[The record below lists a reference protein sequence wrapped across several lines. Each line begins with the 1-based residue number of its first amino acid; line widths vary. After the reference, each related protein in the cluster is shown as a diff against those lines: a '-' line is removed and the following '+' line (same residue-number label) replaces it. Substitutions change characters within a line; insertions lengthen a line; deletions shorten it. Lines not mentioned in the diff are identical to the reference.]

1 MFKGIN
7 MKNLRHFRKDHFLPY
22 SVRALICLMM
32 TVMLTAGSVCSV
44 CADEEE
50 YIPDEYYEPIQ
61 SNAVEGWPEGQAIQA
76 SAGVVMDIDTGVFL
90 YSKNCDRQLYPAS
103 ITKIMTALL
112 TLENADLDAVMTCSS
127 IVYELDENA
136 SNTGLSEGEQMTIRD
151 ALYTL
156 MLESANDTA
165 NALAEYVGGSMDGF
179 AQMMNDRAA
188 ALGCTGTHFSNPS
201 GLSADDHY
209 TTAHDYALIAAEAYR
224 NEGFRTLCSTVNYDV
239 PPTNMYEETRYL
251 LNHHRMLQSDSD
263 YYTSWCTGGKT
274 GYTEKAWN
282 TLVTYAERDGRRLVC
297 VLLHGNGADQN
308 YLETI
313 DLLNYGFDHFQNINL
328 SDSFRGKTMAQAMH
342 VNYLGKASAL
352 EAPELQQTISEF
364 TGYPVVSVPQ
374 DADTSA
380 IVVSPASDE
389 AVVGAPKALN
399 ITYHTWPVGKMNLA
413 VPTANLFLSYPW
425 QRAVQ
430 VTMQGQTGDKE
441 NNIQDTKEIVWQ
453 NIGNFANEWYQR
465 ACEFVA
471 ENRTAVIMTIGL
483 LIIVLLILL
492 LVLLL
497 QSSRDSRSRKKMKA
511 AREEAMRREA
521 EIDAKSALEIEEEL
535 RRAMAEEMARRTEN
549 DWMEDPNLQDLDLE
563 KRGDS
568 E

>member
-1 MFKGIN
+1 MN
-7 MKNLRHFRKDHFLPY
+7 NLRHFRKDHFLPY

-32 TVMLTAGSVCSV
+32 TVLLAAGSVCSV

-76 SAGVVMDIDTGVFL
+76 SAGVVMDVDTGVFL

-136 SNTGLSEGEQMTIRD
+136 SNVGLSEGEQMTIRD

-165 NALAEYVGGSMDGF
+165 NALAEYVGGSMEGF

-239 PPTNMYEETRYL
+239 PPTNTYEETRYL
-251 LNHHRMLQSDSD
+251 QNHHRMLISDSD
-263 YYTSWCTGGKT
+263 FYTSWCTGGKT
-274 GYTEKAWN
+274 GFTEKAWN
-282 TLVTYAERDGRRLVC
+282 TLVTYGERDGRRLVC

-313 DLLNYGFDHFQNINL
+313 DLLNYGFDNFRNINL
-328 SDSFRGKTMAQAMH
+328 SGSYRSKTMAQAMH
-342 VNYLGKASAL
+342 VDYLGKASVL

-364 TGYPVVSVPQ
+364 SGSPVVSVPQ

-389 AVVGAPKALN
+389 AVAGEPKALN
-399 ITYHTWPVGKMNLA
+399 ITYHTWPVGKMRLT
-413 VPTANLFLSYPW
+413 VPTANLSLSYPW

-453 NIGNFANEWYQR
+453 NIGDFANEWYQR
-465 ACEFVA
+465 ACEFV
-471 ENRTAVIMTIGL
+471 EQNRTAVIMTVGL
-483 LIIVLLILL
+483 LIIVLLVLL

-535 RRAMAEEMARRTEN
+535 RRAMAEEMARRTED

>member
-1 MFKGIN
+1 MN
-7 MKNLRHFRKDHFLPY
+7 NLRHFRKDHFLPY

-32 TVMLTAGSVCSV
+32 TVLLAAGSVCSV

-76 SAGVVMDIDTGVFL
+76 SAGVVMDVDTGVFL

-112 TLENADLDAVMTCSS
+112 TLENADLDAVMTCST

-136 SNTGLSEGEQMTIRD
+136 SNVGLSEGEQMTIRD

-165 NALAEYVGGSMDGF
+165 NALAEYVGGSMEGF

-239 PPTNMYEETRYL
+239 PPTNTYEETRYL
-251 LNHHRMLQSDSD
+251 QNHHRMLISDSD
-263 YYTSWCTGGKT
+263 FYTSWCTGGKT
-274 GYTEKAWN
+274 GFTEKAWN
-282 TLVTYAERDGRRLVC
+282 TLVTYGERDGRRLVC

-313 DLLNYGFDHFQNINL
+313 DLLNYGFDNFRNINL
-328 SDSFRGKTMAQAMH
+328 SGSYRSKTMAQAMH
-342 VNYLGKASAL
+342 VDYLGKASVL

-364 TGYPVVSVPQ
+364 SGSPVVSVPQ

-389 AVVGAPKALN
+389 AVAGEPKALN
-399 ITYHTWPVGKMNLA
+399 ITYHTWPVGKIRLT

-453 NIGNFANEWYQR
+453 NIGEFANEWYQR
-465 ACEFVA
+465 ACEFV
-471 ENRTAVIMTIGL
+471 EQNRTAVIMTVGL
-483 LIIVLLILL
+483 LIIVLLVLL

-535 RRAMAEEMARRTEN
+535 RRAMAEEMARRTED

>member
-1 MFKGIN
+1 MFKGIDMN
-7 MKNLRHFRKDHFLPY
+7 NLRHFRKDHFLPY
-22 SVRALICLMM
+22 SVRFLICLMM
-32 TVMLTAGSVCSV
+32 TVLLAAGSVCSV

-76 SAGVVMDIDTGVFL
+76 SAGVVMDVDTGVFL

-136 SNTGLSEGEQMTIRD
+136 SNVGLSEGEQMTIRD

-165 NALAEYVGGSMDGF
+165 NALAEYVGGSMEGF

-239 PPTNMYEETRYL
+239 PPTNTYEETRYL
-251 LNHHRMLQSDSD
+251 QNHHRMLISDSD
-263 YYTSWCTGGKT
+263 FYTSWCTGGKT
-274 GYTEKAWN
+274 GFTEKAWN
-282 TLVTYAERDGRRLVC
+282 TLVTYGERDGRRLVC

-313 DLLNYGFDHFQNINL
+313 DLLNYGFDNFRNINL
-328 SDSFRGKTMAQAMH
+328 LGSYRSKTMAQAMH
-342 VNYLGKASAL
+342 VDYLGKASVL

-364 TGYPVVSVPQ
+364 SGSPVVSVPQ

-389 AVVGAPKALN
+389 AVAGEPKALN
-399 ITYHTWPVGKMNLA
+399 ITYHTWPVGKMRLT
-413 VPTANLFLSYPW
+413 VPTANLSLSYPW

-453 NIGNFANEWYQR
+453 NIGDFANEWYQR
-465 ACEFVA
+465 ACEFV
-471 ENRTAVIMTIGL
+471 EQNRTAVIMTVGL
-483 LIIVLLILL
+483 LIIVLLVLL

-535 RRAMAEEMARRTEN
+535 RRAMAEEMARRTED

>member
-1 MFKGIN
+1 MN
-7 MKNLRHFRKDHFLPY
+7 NLRHFRKDHFLPY
-22 SVRALICLMM
+22 SVRFLICLMM
-32 TVMLTAGSVCSV
+32 TVLLAAGSVCSV

-112 TLENADLDAVMTCSS
+112 TLENADLDAVMTCST

-136 SNTGLSEGEQMTIRD
+136 SNVGLSEGEQMTIRD

-165 NALAEYVGGSMDGF
+165 NALAEYVGGSMEGF

-239 PPTNMYEETRYL
+239 PPTNTYEETRYL
-251 LNHHRMLQSDSD
+251 QNHHRMLISDSD
-263 YYTSWCTGGKT
+263 FYTSWCTGGKT
-274 GYTEKAWN
+274 GFTEKAWN
-282 TLVTYAERDGRRLVC
+282 TLVTYGERDGRRLVC

-313 DLLNYGFDHFQNINL
+313 DLLNYGFDNFRNINL
-328 SDSFRGKTMAQAMH
+328 LGSYRSKTMAQAMH
-342 VNYLGKASAL
+342 VDYLGKASAL

-364 TGYPVVSVPQ
+364 SGNPVVSVPQ

-389 AVVGAPKALN
+389 AVAGEPKALN
-399 ITYHTWPVGKMNLA
+399 ITYHTWPVGKMRLT
-413 VPTANLFLSYPW
+413 VPTANLSLSYPW

-453 NIGNFANEWYQR
+453 NIGEFANEWYQR
-465 ACEFVA
+465 ACEFV
-471 ENRTAVIMTIGL
+471 EQNRTAVIMTVGL
-483 LIIVLLILL
+483 LIIVLLVLL

-535 RRAMAEEMARRTEN
+535 RRAMAEEMARRTED

>member
-1 MFKGIN
+1 MN
-7 MKNLRHFRKDHFLPY
+7 NLRHFRKDHFLPY
-22 SVRALICLMM
+22 SVRFLICLMM
-32 TVMLTAGSVCSV
+32 TVLLAAGSVCSV

-76 SAGVVMDIDTGVFL
+76 SAGVVMDVDTGVFL

-112 TLENADLDAVMTCSS
+112 TLENADLDAVMNCST

-136 SNTGLSEGEQMTIRD
+136 SNVGLSEGEQMTIRD

-165 NALAEYVGGSMDGF
+165 NALAEYVGGSMEGF

-239 PPTNMYEETRYL
+239 PPTNTYEETRYL
-251 LNHHRMLQSDSD
+251 QNHHRMLISDSD
-263 YYTSWCTGGKT
+263 FYTSWCTGGKT
-274 GYTEKAWN
+274 GFTEKAWN
-282 TLVTYAERDGRRLVC
+282 TLVTYGERDGRRLVC

-313 DLLNYGFDHFQNINL
+313 DLLNYGFDNFRNINL
-328 SDSFRGKTMAQAMH
+328 SGSFRSKTMAQAMH
-342 VNYLGKASAL
+342 VDYLGKASAL

-364 TGYPVVSVPQ
+364 SGNPVVSVPQ

-380 IVVSPASDE
+380 IVVSPAPDE
-389 AVVGAPKALN
+389 AVAGEPKALN
-399 ITYHTWPVGKMNLA
+399 ITYHTWPVGKIRLT

-453 NIGNFANEWYQR
+453 NIGEFANEWYQR
-465 ACEFVA
+465 ACEFV
-471 ENRTAVIMTIGL
+471 EQNRTAVIMTVGL
-483 LIIVLLILL
+483 LIIVLLVLL

-535 RRAMAEEMARRTEN
+535 RRAMAEEMARRTED

>member
-1 MFKGIN
+1 MN
-7 MKNLRHFRKDHFLPY
+7 NLRHFRKDHFLPY
-22 SVRALICLMM
+22 SVRFLICLMM
-32 TVMLTAGSVCSV
+32 TVLLAAGSVCSV

-127 IVYELDENA
+127 IVYA
-136 SNTGLSEGEQMTIRD
+136 SNVGLSEGEQMTIRD

-165 NALAEYVGGSMDGF
+165 YALAEYVGGSMEGF

-239 PPTNMYEETRYL
+239 PPTNTYEETRYL
-251 LNHHRMLQSDSD
+251 QNHHRMLISDSD
-263 YYTSWCTGGKT
+263 FYTSWCTGGKT
-274 GYTEKAWN
+274 GFTEKAWN
-282 TLVTYAERDGRRLVC
+282 TLVTYGERDGRRLVC

-313 DLLNYGFDHFQNINL
+313 DLLNYGFDNFRNINL
-328 SDSFRGKTMAQAMH
+328 SGSFRSKTMAQAMH
-342 VNYLGKASAL
+342 VDYLGKASAL

-364 TGYPVVSVPQ
+364 SGNPVVSVPQ

-380 IVVSPASDE
+380 IVVSPAPDE
-389 AVVGAPKALN
+389 AVAGEPKALN
-399 ITYHTWPVGKMNLA
+399 ITYHTWPVGKIRLT

-453 NIGNFANEWYQR
+453 NIGEFANEWYQR
-465 ACEFVA
+465 ACEFV
-471 ENRTAVIMTIGL
+471 EQNRTAVIMTVGL
-483 LIIVLLILL
+483 LIIVLLVLL

-535 RRAMAEEMARRTEN
+535 RRAMAEEMARRTED

>member
-1 MFKGIN
+1 MN
-7 MKNLRHFRKDHFLPY
+7 NLRHFRKDHFLPY

-32 TVMLTAGSVCSV
+32 TVLLAAGSVCSV

-112 TLENADLDAVMTCSS
+112 TLEKADLDAVMTCST

-136 SNTGLSEGEQMTIRD
+136 SNVGLSEGEQMTIRD

-165 NALAEYVGGSMDGF
+165 NALAEYVGGSMEGF

-239 PPTNMYEETRYL
+239 PPTNTYEETRYL
-251 LNHHRMLQSDSD
+251 QNHHRMLISDSD
-263 YYTSWCTGGKT
+263 FYTSWCTGGKT
-274 GYTEKAWN
+274 GFTEKAWN
-282 TLVTYAERDGRRLVC
+282 TLVTYGERDGRRLVC

-313 DLLNYGFDHFQNINL
+313 DLLNYGFDNFRNINL
-328 SDSFRGKTMAQAMH
+328 SGSFRSKTMAQAMH
-342 VNYLGKASAL
+342 VDYLGKASAL

-364 TGYPVVSVPQ
+364 SGSPVVSVPQ

-389 AVVGAPKALN
+389 AVAGEPKALN
-399 ITYHTWPVGKMNLA
+399 ITYHTWPVGKIRLT

-453 NIGNFANEWYQR
+453 NIGEFANEWYQR
-465 ACEFVA
+465 ACEFV
-471 ENRTAVIMTIGL
+471 EQNRTAVIMTVGL
-483 LIIVLLILL
+483 LIIVLLVLL

-535 RRAMAEEMARRTEN
+535 RRAMAEEMARRTED

>member
-1 MFKGIN
+1 MN
-7 MKNLRHFRKDHFLPY
+7 NLRHFRKDHFLPY

-32 TVMLTAGSVCSV
+32 TVLLAAGSVCSV

-76 SAGVVMDIDTGVFL
+76 SAGVVMDVDTGVFL

-112 TLENADLDAVMTCSS
+112 TLENADLDAVMTCST

-136 SNTGLSEGEQMTIRD
+136 SNVGLSEGEQMTIRD

-165 NALAEYVGGSMDGF
+165 NALAEYVGGSMEGF

-239 PPTNMYEETRYL
+239 PPTNTYEETRYL
-251 LNHHRMLQSDSD
+251 QNHHRMLISDSD
-263 YYTSWCTGGKT
+263 FYTSWCTGGKT
-274 GYTEKAWN
+274 GFTEKAWN
-282 TLVTYAERDGRRLVC
+282 TLVTYGERDGRRLVC

-313 DLLNYGFDHFQNINL
+313 DLLNYGFDNFRNINL
-328 SDSFRGKTMAQAMH
+328 SGSYRSKTMAQAMH
-342 VNYLGKASAL
+342 VDYLGKASVL

-364 TGYPVVSVPQ
+364 SGSPVVSVPQ

-389 AVVGAPKALN
+389 AVAGEPKALN
-399 ITYHTWPVGKMNLA
+399 ITYHTWPVGKMRLT
-413 VPTANLFLSYPW
+413 VPTANLSLSYPW

-453 NIGNFANEWYQR
+453 NIGEFANEWYQR
-465 ACEFVA
+465 ACEFV
-471 ENRTAVIMTIGL
+471 EQNRTAVIMTVGL
-483 LIIVLLILL
+483 LIIVLLVLL

-535 RRAMAEEMARRTEN
+535 RRAMAEEMARRTED

>member
-1 MFKGIN
+1 MN
-7 MKNLRHFRKDHFLPY
+7 NLRHFRKDHFLPY

-32 TVMLTAGSVCSV
+32 TVLLAAGSVCSV

-76 SAGVVMDIDTGVFL
+76 SAGVVMDVDTGVFL

-112 TLENADLDAVMTCSS
+112 TLENADLDAVMTCST

-136 SNTGLSEGEQMTIRD
+136 SNVGLSEGEQMTIRD

-165 NALAEYVGGSMDGF
+165 NALAEYVGGSMEGF

-239 PPTNMYEETRYL
+239 PPTNTYEETRYL
-251 LNHHRMLQSDSD
+251 QNHHRMLISDSD
-263 YYTSWCTGGKT
+263 FYTSWCTGGKT
-274 GYTEKAWN
+274 GFTEKAWN
-282 TLVTYAERDGRRLVC
+282 TLVTYGERDGRRLVC

-313 DLLNYGFDHFQNINL
+313 DLLNYGFDNFRNINL
-328 SDSFRGKTMAQAMH
+328 SGSYRSETMAQAMH
-342 VNYLGKASAL
+342 VDYLGKASVL

-364 TGYPVVSVPQ
+364 SGSPVVSVPQ

-389 AVVGAPKALN
+389 AVAGEPKALN
-399 ITYHTWPVGKMNLA
+399 ITYHTWPVGKMRLT
-413 VPTANLFLSYPW
+413 VPTANLSLSYPW

-453 NIGNFANEWYQR
+453 NIGDFANEWYQR
-465 ACEFVA
+465 ACEFV
-471 ENRTAVIMTIGL
+471 EQNRTAVIMTVGL
-483 LIIVLLILL
+483 LIIVLLVLL

-535 RRAMAEEMARRTEN
+535 RRAMAEEMARRTED

>member
-1 MFKGIN
+1 LYKGTN
-7 MKNLRHFRKDHFLPY
+7 MKNLMHFRKDHFLPCCA
-22 SVRALICLMM
+22 RAFICL
-32 TVMLTAGSVCSV
+32 VMAVLLAAGSVCSV

-50 YIPDEYYEPIQ
+50 YIPDEYYEAIQ

-103 ITKIMTALL
+103 ITKILTCLL
-112 TLENADLDAVMTCSS
+112 TLENADLDAVMTCSP

-136 SNTGLSEGEQMTIRD
+136 SNVGLSEGEQMTIRD

-165 NALAEYVGGSMDGF
+165 NALAEYVGGSMEGF

-188 ALGCTGTHFSNPS
+188 ALGCTGSHFSNPS

-224 NEGFRTLCSTVNYDV
+224 NEGFRTLCSTVNYEV
-239 PPTNMYEETRYL
+239 PPTNNYEETRYL
-251 LNHHRMLQSDSD
+251 QNHHRMLIGDSD
-263 YYTSWCTGGKT
+263 YYTDWCTGGKT

-282 TLVTYAERDGRRLVC
+282 TLVTYAEMDGRRLVC

-313 DLLNYGFDHFQNINL
+313 DLLRYGFDNFQNISL
-328 SDSFRGKTMAQAMH
+328 SDYFRGKTMAQAMH
-342 VNYLGKASAL
+342 VDYLGKGAVFA
-352 EAPELQQTISEF
+352 APELQQTISEF
-364 TGYPVVSVPQ
+364 SGNPVVSVPKE
-374 DADTSA
+374 ADTSA
-380 IVVSPASDE
+380 IVVSPSSGDAAAGVAKGLD
-389 AVVGAPKALN
+389 
-399 ITYHTWPVGKMNLA
+399 ITYHTWPVGRMSLT
-413 VPTANLFLSYPW
+413 VPTVNMSMSYPW
-425 QRAVQ
+425 QRAVT
-430 VTMQGQTGDKE
+430 VTMEGQNGDKE
-441 NNIQDTKEIVWQ
+441 NHIADTKEVVWN
-453 NIGNFANEWYQR
+453 NIGDFVNEWY
-465 ACEFVA
+465 AKASDFVDR
-471 ENRTAVIMTIGL
+471 NRTAVILTVGL
-483 LIIVLLILL
+483 LIIVLLVLL

-497 QSSRDSRSRKKMKA
+497 QSSRDYRSRKKMKA

-535 RRAMAEEMARRTEN
+535 RRAMEQEKAQRTRD
-549 DWMEDPNLQDLDLE
+549 DWMDDPNLNDLDLK
-563 KRGDS
+563 KRGDR

>member
-1 MFKGIN
+1 MN
-7 MKNLRHFRKDHFLPY
+7 NLRHFRKDHFLPY

-32 TVMLTAGSVCSV
+32 TVLLAAGSVCSV

-76 SAGVVMDIDTGVFL
+76 SAGVVMDVDTGVFL

-112 TLENADLDAVMTCSS
+112 TLENADLDAVMTCST

-136 SNTGLSEGEQMTIRD
+136 SNVGLSEGEQMTIRD

-165 NALAEYVGGSMDGF
+165 NALAEYVGGSMEGF

-239 PPTNMYEETRYL
+239 PPTNTYEETRYL
-251 LNHHRMLQSDSD
+251 QNHHRMLISDSD
-263 YYTSWCTGGKT
+263 FYTSWCTGGKT
-274 GYTEKAWN
+274 GFTEKAWN
-282 TLVTYAERDGRRLVC
+282 TLVTYGERDGRRLVC

-313 DLLNYGFDHFQNINL
+313 DLLNYGFDNFRNINL
-328 SDSFRGKTMAQAMH
+328 SGSFRSKTMAQAMH
-342 VNYLGKASAL
+342 VDYLGKASAL

-364 TGYPVVSVPQ
+364 SGSPVVSVPQ

-389 AVVGAPKALN
+389 AVAGEPKALN
-399 ITYHTWPVGKMNLA
+399 ITYHTWPVGKMRLT
-413 VPTANLFLSYPW
+413 VPTANLSLSYPW

-453 NIGNFANEWYQR
+453 NIGDFANEWYQR
-465 ACEFVA
+465 ACEFV
-471 ENRTAVIMTIGL
+471 EQNRTAVIMTVGL
-483 LIIVLLILL
+483 LIIVLLVLL

-521 EIDAKSALEIEEEL
+521 EIDAKSALEIGEEL
-535 RRAMAEEMARRTEN
+535 RRAMAEEMARRTED

>member
-1 MFKGIN
+1 MN
-7 MKNLRHFRKDHFLPY
+7 NLRHFRKDHFLPY
-22 SVRALICLMM
+22 SVRFLICLMM
-32 TVMLTAGSVCSV
+32 TVLLAAGSVCSV

-112 TLENADLDAVMTCSS
+112 TLENADLDAVMTCST

-136 SNTGLSEGEQMTIRD
+136 SNVGLSEGEQMTIRD

-165 NALAEYVGGSMDGF
+165 NALAEYVGGSMEGF

-239 PPTNMYEETRYL
+239 PPTNTYEETRYL
-251 LNHHRMLQSDSD
+251 QNHHRMLISDSD
-263 YYTSWCTGGKT
+263 FYTSWCTGGKT
-274 GYTEKAWN
+274 GFTEKAWN
-282 TLVTYAERDGRRLVC
+282 TLVTYGERDGRRLVC

-313 DLLNYGFDHFQNINL
+313 DLLNYGFDNFRNINL
-328 SDSFRGKTMAQAMH
+328 SGSFRSKTMAQAMH
-342 VNYLGKASAL
+342 VDYLGKASAL

-364 TGYPVVSVPQ
+364 SGNPVVSVPQ

-389 AVVGAPKALN
+389 AVAGEPKALN
-399 ITYHTWPVGKMNLA
+399 ITYHTWPVGKIRLT

-453 NIGNFANEWYQR
+453 NIGEFANEWYQR
-465 ACEFVA
+465 ACEFV
-471 ENRTAVIMTIGL
+471 EQNRTAVIMTVGL
-483 LIIVLLILL
+483 LIIVLLVLL

-535 RRAMAEEMARRTEN
+535 RRAMAEEMSRRTED

>member
-1 MFKGIN
+1 MN
-7 MKNLRHFRKDHFLPY
+7 NLRHFRKDHFLPY

-32 TVMLTAGSVCSV
+32 TVLLAAGSVCSV

-76 SAGVVMDIDTGVFL
+76 SAGVVMDVDTGVFL

-112 TLENADLDAVMTCSS
+112 TLEKADLDAVMTCST

-136 SNTGLSEGEQMTIRD
+136 SNVGLSEGEQMTIRD

-165 NALAEYVGGSMDGF
+165 NALAEYVGGSMEGF

-239 PPTNMYEETRYL
+239 PPTNTYEETRYL
-251 LNHHRMLQSDSD
+251 QNHHRMLISDSD
-263 YYTSWCTGGKT
+263 FYTSWCTGGKT
-274 GYTEKAWN
+274 GFTEKAWN
-282 TLVTYAERDGRRLVC
+282 TLVTYGERDGRRLVC

-313 DLLNYGFDHFQNINL
+313 DLLNYGFDNFRNINL
-328 SDSFRGKTMAQAMH
+328 SGSFRSKTMAQAMH
-342 VNYLGKASAL
+342 VDYLGKASAL

-364 TGYPVVSVPQ
+364 SGNPVVSVPQ

-389 AVVGAPKALN
+389 AVAGEPKALN
-399 ITYHTWPVGKMNLA
+399 ITYHTWPVGKIRLT

-453 NIGNFANEWYQR
+453 NIGEFANEWYQR
-465 ACEFVA
+465 ACEFV
-471 ENRTAVIMTIGL
+471 EQNRTAVIMTVGL
-483 LIIVLLILL
+483 LIIVLLVLL

-535 RRAMAEEMARRTEN
+535 RRAMAEEMARRTED

>member
-1 MFKGIN
+1 MN
-7 MKNLRHFRKDHFLPY
+7 NLRHFRKDHFLPY

-32 TVMLTAGSVCSV
+32 TVLLAAGSVCSV

-76 SAGVVMDIDTGVFL
+76 SAGVVMDVDTGVFL

-112 TLENADLDAVMTCSS
+112 TLENADLDAVMTCST
-127 IVYELDENA
+127 IVYELAENA
-136 SNTGLSEGEQMTIRD
+136 SNVGLSEGEQMTIRD

-165 NALAEYVGGSMDGF
+165 NALAEYVGGSMEGF

-239 PPTNMYEETRYL
+239 PPTNTYEETRYL
-251 LNHHRMLQSDSD
+251 QNHHRMLISDSD
-263 YYTSWCTGGKT
+263 FYTSWCTGGKT
-274 GYTEKAWN
+274 GFTEKAWN
-282 TLVTYAERDGRRLVC
+282 TLVTYGERDGRRLVC

-313 DLLNYGFDHFQNINL
+313 DLLNYGFDNFRNINL
-328 SDSFRGKTMAQAMH
+328 SGSYRSKTRAQAMH
-342 VNYLGKASAL
+342 VDYRGKASVL

-364 TGYPVVSVPQ
+364 SGSPVVSVPQ

-389 AVVGAPKALN
+389 AVAGEPKALN
-399 ITYHTWPVGKMNLA
+399 ITYHTWPVGKIRLT

-453 NIGNFANEWYQR
+453 NIGEFANEWYQR
-465 ACEFVA
+465 ACEFV
-471 ENRTAVIMTIGL
+471 EQNRTAVIMTVGL
-483 LIIVLLILL
+483 LIIVLLVLL

-535 RRAMAEEMARRTEN
+535 RRAMAEEMARRTED

>member
-1 MFKGIN
+1 
-7 MKNLRHFRKDHFLPY
+7 MKNLSHFRKDHFLPF
-22 SVRALICLMM
+22 SVRAIVCLFM
-32 TVMLTAGSVCSV
+32 TALLLAGMTGSAF
-44 CADEEE
+44 ADDE

-61 SNAVEGWPEGQAIQA
+61 SNDVEGWPQGQAIQA
-76 SAGVVMDIDTGVFL
+76 SAGVVMDIDTGVVL

-103 ITKIMTALL
+103 ITKILTCLL
-112 TLENADLDAVMTCSS
+112 TLENADLDAVMTCSP

-136 SNTGLSEGEQMTIRD
+136 SNVGLSEGEQMTIRD

-165 NALAEYVGGSMDGF
+165 NALAEYVGGSMEGF

-188 ALGCTGTHFSNPS
+188 ALGCTGSHFSNPS

-251 LNHHRMLQSDSD
+251 QNHHRMLIGDSD

-282 TLVTYAERDGRRLVC
+282 TLVTYAERDGKRLVC

-313 DLLNYGFDHFQNINL
+313 DLLNYGFDNFQNVSL
-328 SDSFRGKTMAQAMH
+328 SDGYKGRTMAQAMH
-342 VNYLGKASAL
+342 VNYLGKAAVL

-364 TGYPVVSVPQ
+364 TGSPVVTVPRE
-374 DADTSA
+374 ADTSA

-389 AVVGAPKALN
+389 AVPGQAKRLN
-399 ITYHTWPVGKMNLA
+399 ITYHTWPVGGLSLT
-413 VPTANLFLSYPW
+413 VPTVNLSMTYPW
-425 QRAVQ
+425 QRAVL
-430 VTMQGQTGDKE
+430 VTMQGESGDKE
-441 NNIQDTKEIVWQ
+441 NNIADTKEVVWQ
-453 NIGNFANEWYQR
+453 NIGEFVNEWYAKAQ
-465 ACEFVA
+465 EFVA
-471 ENRTAVIMTIGL
+471 SNRTAVILTVGL
-483 LIIVLLILL
+483 LIIVLLVLL

-497 QSSRDSRSRKKMKA
+497 QSSRDYRSRKKMKA

-535 RRAMAEEMARRTEN
+535 RRAMAQEMEQRSRD
-549 DWMEDPNLQDLDLE
+549 DWMDDPNLEDLDLQ
-563 KRGDS
+563 KRGDR

>member
-1 MFKGIN
+1 MN
-7 MKNLRHFRKDHFLPY
+7 NLRHFRKDHFLPY
-22 SVRALICLMM
+22 SVRFLICLMM
-32 TVMLTAGSVCSV
+32 TVLLAAGSVCSV

-136 SNTGLSEGEQMTIRD
+136 SNVGLSEGEQMTIRD

-165 NALAEYVGGSMDGF
+165 NALAEYVGGSMEGF

-239 PPTNMYEETRYL
+239 PPTNTYEETRYL
-251 LNHHRMLQSDSD
+251 QNHHRMLISDSD
-263 YYTSWCTGGKT
+263 FYTSWCTGGKT
-274 GYTEKAWN
+274 GFTEKAWN
-282 TLVTYAERDGRRLVC
+282 TLVTYGERDGRRLVC

-313 DLLNYGFDHFQNINL
+313 DLLNYGFDNFRNINL
-328 SDSFRGKTMAQAMH
+328 SGSFRSKTMAQAMH
-342 VNYLGKASAL
+342 VDYLGKASAL

-364 TGYPVVSVPQ
+364 SGSPVVSVPQ

-389 AVVGAPKALN
+389 AVAGEPKALN
-399 ITYHTWPVGKMNLA
+399 ITYHTWPVGKMRLT
-413 VPTANLFLSYPW
+413 VPTANLSLSYPW

-453 NIGNFANEWYQR
+453 NIGDFANEWYQR
-465 ACEFVA
+465 ACEFV
-471 ENRTAVIMTIGL
+471 EQNRTAVIMTVGL
-483 LIIVLLILL
+483 LIIVLLVLL

-535 RRAMAEEMARRTEN
+535 RRAMAEEMARRTED

>member
-1 MFKGIN
+1 MN
-7 MKNLRHFRKDHFLPY
+7 NLRHFRKDHFLPY

-32 TVMLTAGSVCSV
+32 TVLLAAGSVCSV

-136 SNTGLSEGEQMTIRD
+136 SNVGLSEGEQMTIRD

-165 NALAEYVGGSMDGF
+165 NALAEYVGGSMEGF

-239 PPTNMYEETRYL
+239 PPTNTYEETRYL
-251 LNHHRMLQSDSD
+251 QNHHRMLISDSD
-263 YYTSWCTGGKT
+263 FYTSWCTGGKT
-274 GYTEKAWN
+274 GFTEKAWN
-282 TLVTYAERDGRRLVC
+282 TLVTYGERDGRRLVC

-313 DLLNYGFDHFQNINL
+313 DLLNYGFDNFRNINL
-328 SDSFRGKTMAQAMH
+328 SGSFRSKTMAQAMH
-342 VNYLGKASAL
+342 VDYLGKASAL

-364 TGYPVVSVPQ
+364 SGNPVVSVPQ

-389 AVVGAPKALN
+389 AVAGEPKALN
-399 ITYHTWPVGKMNLA
+399 ITYHTWPVGKIRLT

-453 NIGNFANEWYQR
+453 NIGEFANEWYQR
-465 ACEFVA
+465 ACEFV
-471 ENRTAVIMTIGL
+471 EQNRTAVIMTVGL
-483 LIIVLLILL
+483 LIIVLLVLL

-535 RRAMAEEMARRTEN
+535 RRAMAEEMARRTED

>member
-1 MFKGIN
+1 MN
-7 MKNLRHFRKDHFLPY
+7 NLRHFRKDHFLPY
-22 SVRALICLMM
+22 SVRFLICLMM
-32 TVMLTAGSVCSV
+32 TVLLAAGSVCSV

-112 TLENADLDAVMTCSS
+112 TLENADLDAVMTCST

-136 SNTGLSEGEQMTIRD
+136 SNVGLSEGEQMTIRD

-165 NALAEYVGGSMDGF
+165 NALAEYVGGSMEGF

-239 PPTNMYEETRYL
+239 PPTNTYEETRYL
-251 LNHHRMLQSDSD
+251 QNHHRMLISDSD
-263 YYTSWCTGGKT
+263 FYTSWCTGGKT
-274 GYTEKAWN
+274 GFTEKAWN
-282 TLVTYAERDGRRLVC
+282 TLVTYGERDGRRLVC

-313 DLLNYGFDHFQNINL
+313 DLLNYGFDNFRNINL
-328 SDSFRGKTMAQAMH
+328 SGSFRSKTMAQAMH
-342 VNYLGKASAL
+342 VDYLGKASAL

-364 TGYPVVSVPQ
+364 SGNPVVSVPQ

-380 IVVSPASDE
+380 IVVSPAPDE
-389 AVVGAPKALN
+389 AVAGEPKALN
-399 ITYHTWPVGKMNLA
+399 ITYHTWPVGKMRLT
-413 VPTANLFLSYPW
+413 VPTANLSLSYPW

-453 NIGNFANEWYQR
+453 NIGDFANEWYQR
-465 ACEFVA
+465 ACEFV
-471 ENRTAVIMTIGL
+471 EQNRTAVIMTVGL
-483 LIIVLLILL
+483 LIIVLLVLL

-535 RRAMAEEMARRTEN
+535 RRAMAEEMARRTED

>member
-1 MFKGIN
+1 MN
-7 MKNLRHFRKDHFLPY
+7 NLRHFRKDHFLPY

-32 TVMLTAGSVCSV
+32 TVLLAAGSVCSV

-112 TLENADLDAVMTCSS
+112 TLENADLDAVMTCST

-136 SNTGLSEGEQMTIRD
+136 SNVGLSEGEQMTIRD

-165 NALAEYVGGSMDGF
+165 NALAEYVGGSMEGF

-239 PPTNMYEETRYL
+239 PPTNTYEETRYL
-251 LNHHRMLQSDSD
+251 QNHHRMLISDSD
-263 YYTSWCTGGKT
+263 FYTSWCTGGKT
-274 GYTEKAWN
+274 GFTEKAWN
-282 TLVTYAERDGRRLVC
+282 TLVTYGERDGRRLVC

-313 DLLNYGFDHFQNINL
+313 DLLNYGFDNFRNINL
-328 SDSFRGKTMAQAMH
+328 SGSYRSKTMAQAMH
-342 VNYLGKASAL
+342 VDYLGKASVL

-364 TGYPVVSVPQ
+364 SGSPVVSVPQ

-389 AVVGAPKALN
+389 AVAGEPKALN
-399 ITYHTWPVGKMNLA
+399 ITYHTWPVGKMRLT
-413 VPTANLFLSYPW
+413 VPTANLSLSYPW

-453 NIGNFANEWYQR
+453 NIGDFANEWYQR
-465 ACEFVA
+465 ACEFV
-471 ENRTAVIMTIGL
+471 EQNRTAVIMTVGL
-483 LIIVLLILL
+483 LIIVLLVLL

-535 RRAMAEEMARRTEN
+535 RRAMAEEMARRTED

>member
-1 MFKGIN
+1 MN
-7 MKNLRHFRKDHFLPY
+7 NLRHFRKDHFLPY
-22 SVRALICLMM
+22 SVRFLICLMM
-32 TVMLTAGSVCSV
+32 TVLLAAGSVCSV

-112 TLENADLDAVMTCSS
+112 TLENADLDAVMTCST

-136 SNTGLSEGEQMTIRD
+136 SNVGLSEGEQMTIRD

-165 NALAEYVGGSMDGF
+165 NALAEYVGGSMEGF

-239 PPTNMYEETRYL
+239 PPTNTYEETRYL
-251 LNHHRMLQSDSD
+251 QNHHRMLISDSD
-263 YYTSWCTGGKT
+263 FYTSWCTGGKT
-274 GYTEKAWN
+274 GFTEKAWN
-282 TLVTYAERDGRRLVC
+282 TLVTYGERDGRRLVC

-313 DLLNYGFDHFQNINL
+313 DLLNYGFDNFRNINL
-328 SDSFRGKTMAQAMH
+328 SGSFRSKTMAQAMH
-342 VNYLGKASAL
+342 VDYLGKASAL

-364 TGYPVVSVPQ
+364 SGNPVVSVPQ

-389 AVVGAPKALN
+389 AVAGEPKALN
-399 ITYHTWPVGKMNLA
+399 ITYHTWPLGKIRLT

-453 NIGNFANEWYQR
+453 NIGEFANEWYQR
-465 ACEFVA
+465 ACELV
-471 ENRTAVIMTIGL
+471 EQNRTAVIMTVGL
-483 LIIVLLILL
+483 LIIVLLVLL

-535 RRAMAEEMARRTEN
+535 RRAMAEEMARRTED

>member
-1 MFKGIN
+1 MN
-7 MKNLRHFRKDHFLPY
+7 NLRHFRKDHFLPY
-22 SVRALICLMM
+22 SVRFLICLMM
-32 TVMLTAGSVCSV
+32 TVLLAAGSVCSV

-112 TLENADLDAVMTCSS
+112 TLENADLDAVMTCST

-136 SNTGLSEGEQMTIRD
+136 SNVGLSEGEQMTIRD

-165 NALAEYVGGSMDGF
+165 NALAEYVGGSMEGF

-239 PPTNMYEETRYL
+239 PPTNTYEETRYL
-251 LNHHRMLQSDSD
+251 QNHHRMLISDSD
-263 YYTSWCTGGKT
+263 FYTSWCTGGKT
-274 GYTEKAWN
+274 GFTEKAWN
-282 TLVTYAERDGRRLVC
+282 TLVTYGERDGRRLVC

-313 DLLNYGFDHFQNINL
+313 DLLNYGFDNFRNINL
-328 SDSFRGKTMAQAMH
+328 SGSFRSKTMAQAMH
-342 VNYLGKASAL
+342 VDYLGKASAL

-364 TGYPVVSVPQ
+364 SGSPVVSVPQ

-389 AVVGAPKALN
+389 AVAGEPKALN
-399 ITYHTWPVGKMNLA
+399 ITYHTWPVGKMRLT
-413 VPTANLFLSYPW
+413 VPTANLSLSYPW

-453 NIGNFANEWYQR
+453 NIGDFANEWYQR
-465 ACEFVA
+465 ACEFV
-471 ENRTAVIMTIGL
+471 EQNRTAVIMTVGL
-483 LIIVLLILL
+483 LIIVLLVLL

-535 RRAMAEEMARRTEN
+535 RRAMAEEMARRTED

>member
-1 MFKGIN
+1 MN
-7 MKNLRHFRKDHFLPY
+7 NLRHFRKDHFLPY
-22 SVRALICLMM
+22 SVRFLICLMM
-32 TVMLTAGSVCSV
+32 TVLLAAGSVCSV

-76 SAGVVMDIDTGVFL
+76 SAGVVMDVDTGVFL

-112 TLENADLDAVMTCSS
+112 TLENADLDAVMTCST

-136 SNTGLSEGEQMTIRD
+136 SNVGLSEGEQMTIRD

-165 NALAEYVGGSMDGF
+165 NALAEYVGGSMEGF

-239 PPTNMYEETRYL
+239 PPTNTYEETRYL
-251 LNHHRMLQSDSD
+251 QNHHRMLISDSD
-263 YYTSWCTGGKT
+263 FYTSWCTGGKT
-274 GYTEKAWN
+274 GFTEKAWN
-282 TLVTYAERDGRRLVC
+282 TLVTYGERDGRRLVC

-313 DLLNYGFDHFQNINL
+313 DLLNYGFDNFRNINL
-328 SDSFRGKTMAQAMH
+328 SGSYRSKTMAQAMH
-342 VNYLGKASAL
+342 VDYLGKASVL

-364 TGYPVVSVPQ
+364 SGSPVVSVPQ

-389 AVVGAPKALN
+389 AVAGEPKALN
-399 ITYHTWPVGKMNLA
+399 ITYHTWPVGKMRLT
-413 VPTANLFLSYPW
+413 VPTANLSLSYPW

-453 NIGNFANEWYQR
+453 NIGDFANEWYQR
-465 ACEFVA
+465 ACEFV
-471 ENRTAVIMTIGL
+471 EQNRTAVIMTVGL
-483 LIIVLLILL
+483 LIIVLLVLL

-535 RRAMAEEMARRTEN
+535 RRAMAEEMARRTED

>member
-1 MFKGIN
+1 MN
-7 MKNLRHFRKDHFLPY
+7 NLRHFRKDHFLPY

-32 TVMLTAGSVCSV
+32 TVLLAAGSVCSV

-76 SAGVVMDIDTGVFL
+76 SAGVVMDVDTGVFL

-112 TLENADLDAVMTCSS
+112 TLENADLDAVMTCST

-136 SNTGLSEGEQMTIRD
+136 SNVGLSEGEQMTIRD

-165 NALAEYVGGSMDGF
+165 NALAEYVGGSMEGF

-239 PPTNMYEETRYL
+239 PPTNTYEETRYL
-251 LNHHRMLQSDSD
+251 QNHHRMLISDSD
-263 YYTSWCTGGKT
+263 FYTSWCTGGKT
-274 GYTEKAWN
+274 GFTEKAWN
-282 TLVTYAERDGRRLVC
+282 TLVTYGERDGRRLVC

-313 DLLNYGFDHFQNINL
+313 DLLNYGFDNFRNINL
-328 SDSFRGKTMAQAMH
+328 SGSFRSKTMAQAMH
-342 VNYLGKASAL
+342 VDYLGKASAL

-364 TGYPVVSVPQ
+364 SGNPVVSVPQ

-389 AVVGAPKALN
+389 AVAGEPKALN
-399 ITYHTWPVGKMNLA
+399 ITYHTWPVGKIRLT

-453 NIGNFANEWYQR
+453 NIGEFANEWYQR
-465 ACEFVA
+465 ACEFV
-471 ENRTAVIMTIGL
+471 EQNRTAVIMTVGL
-483 LIIVLLILL
+483 LIIVLLVLL

-535 RRAMAEEMARRTEN
+535 RRAMAEEMARRTED

>member
-1 MFKGIN
+1 MFKGIDMN
-7 MKNLRHFRKDHFLPY
+7 NLRHFRKDHFLPY
-22 SVRALICLMM
+22 SVRFLICLMM
-32 TVMLTAGSVCSV
+32 TVLLAAGSVCSV

-112 TLENADLDAVMTCSS
+112 TLENADLDAVMTCST

-136 SNTGLSEGEQMTIRD
+136 SNVGLSEGEQMTIRD

-165 NALAEYVGGSMDGF
+165 NALAEYVGGSMEGF

-239 PPTNMYEETRYL
+239 PPTNTYEETRYL
-251 LNHHRMLQSDSD
+251 QNHHRMLISDSD
-263 YYTSWCTGGKT
+263 FYTSWCTGGKT
-274 GYTEKAWN
+274 GFTEKAWN
-282 TLVTYAERDGRRLVC
+282 TLVTYGERDGRRLVC

-313 DLLNYGFDHFQNINL
+313 DLLNYGFDNFRNINL
-328 SDSFRGKTMAQAMH
+328 LGSYRSKTMAQAMH
-342 VNYLGKASAL
+342 VDYLGKASVL

-364 TGYPVVSVPQ
+364 SGSPVVSVPQ

-389 AVVGAPKALN
+389 AVAGEPKALN
-399 ITYHTWPVGKMNLA
+399 ITYHTWPVGKMRLT
-413 VPTANLFLSYPW
+413 VPTANLSLSYPW

-453 NIGNFANEWYQR
+453 NIGDFANEWYQR
-465 ACEFVA
+465 ACEFV
-471 ENRTAVIMTIGL
+471 EQNRTAVIMTVGL
-483 LIIVLLILL
+483 LIIVLLVLL

-535 RRAMAEEMARRTEN
+535 RRAMAEEMARRTED

>member
-1 MFKGIN
+1 MN
-7 MKNLRHFRKDHFLPY
+7 NLRHFRKDHFLPY

-32 TVMLTAGSVCSV
+32 TVLLAAGSVCSV

-76 SAGVVMDIDTGVFL
+76 SAGVVMDVDTGVFL

-112 TLENADLDAVMTCSS
+112 TLENADLDAVMTCST

-136 SNTGLSEGEQMTIRD
+136 SNVGLSEGEQMTIRD

-165 NALAEYVGGSMDGF
+165 NALAEYVGGSMEGF

-239 PPTNMYEETRYL
+239 PPTNTYEETRYL
-251 LNHHRMLQSDSD
+251 QNHHRMLISDSD
-263 YYTSWCTGGKT
+263 FYTSWCTGGKT
-274 GYTEKAWN
+274 GFTEKAWN
-282 TLVTYAERDGRRLVC
+282 TLVTYGERDGRRLVC

-313 DLLNYGFDHFQNINL
+313 DLLNYGFDNFRNINL
-328 SDSFRGKTMAQAMH
+328 LGSYRSKTMAQAMH
-342 VNYLGKASAL
+342 VDYLGKASVL

-364 TGYPVVSVPQ
+364 SGSPVVSVPQ

-389 AVVGAPKALN
+389 AVAGEPKALN
-399 ITYHTWPVGKMNLA
+399 ITYHTWPVGKMRLT
-413 VPTANLFLSYPW
+413 VPTANLSLSYPW

-453 NIGNFANEWYQR
+453 NIGDFANEWYQR
-465 ACEFVA
+465 ACEFV
-471 ENRTAVIMTIGL
+471 EQNRTAVIMTVGL
-483 LIIVLLILL
+483 LIIVLLVLL

-535 RRAMAEEMARRTEN
+535 RRAMAEEMARRTED

>member
-1 MFKGIN
+1 MN
-7 MKNLRHFRKDHFLPY
+7 NLRHFRKDHFLPY

-32 TVMLTAGSVCSV
+32 TVLLAAGSVCSV

-76 SAGVVMDIDTGVFL
+76 SAGVVMDVDTGVFL

-112 TLENADLDAVMTCSS
+112 TLENADLDAVMTCST

-136 SNTGLSEGEQMTIRD
+136 SNVGLSEGEQMTIRD

-165 NALAEYVGGSMDGF
+165 NALAEYVGGSMEGF

-239 PPTNMYEETRYL
+239 PPTNTYEETRYL
-251 LNHHRMLQSDSD
+251 QNHHRMLISDSD
-263 YYTSWCTGGKT
+263 FYTSWCTGGKT
-274 GYTEKAWN
+274 GFTEKAWN
-282 TLVTYAERDGRRLVC
+282 TLVTYGERDGRRLVC

-313 DLLNYGFDHFQNINL
+313 DLLNYGFDNFRNINL
-328 SDSFRGKTMAQAMH
+328 SGSYRSKTMAQAMH
-342 VNYLGKASAL
+342 VDYLGKASVL

-364 TGYPVVSVPQ
+364 SGSPVVSVPQ

-389 AVVGAPKALN
+389 AVAGEPKALN
-399 ITYHTWPVGKMNLA
+399 ITYHTWPVGKMRLT
-413 VPTANLFLSYPW
+413 VPTANLSLSYPW

-453 NIGNFANEWYQR
+453 NIGDFANEWYQR
-465 ACEFVA
+465 ACEFV
-471 ENRTAVIMTIGL
+471 EQNRTAVIMTVGL
-483 LIIVLLILL
+483 LIIVLLVLL

-497 QSSRDSRSRKKMKA
+497 QSSRDSRKKD
-511 AREEAMRREA
+511 EGG
-521 EIDAKSALEIEEEL
+521 
-535 RRAMAEEMARRTEN
+535 
-549 DWMEDPNLQDLDLE
+549 QG
-563 KRGDS
+563 RGDAQGGRDRC
-568 E
+568 EICP

>member
-1 MFKGIN
+1 
-7 MKNLRHFRKDHFLPY
+7 MKNLSHFRKDHFLPF
-22 SVRALICLMM
+22 SVRAIVCLFM
-32 TVMLTAGSVCSV
+32 TALLLAGMTGSVF
-44 CADEEE
+44 ADDE

-61 SNAVEGWPEGQAIQA
+61 SNDVEGWPQGQAIQA
-76 SAGVVMDIDTGVFL
+76 SAGVVMDIDTGVVL

-103 ITKIMTALL
+103 ITKILTCLL
-112 TLENADLDAVMTCSS
+112 TLENADLDAVMTCSP

-136 SNTGLSEGEQMTIRD
+136 SNVGLSEGEQMTIRD

-165 NALAEYVGGSMDGF
+165 NALAEYVGGSMEGF

-188 ALGCTGTHFSNPS
+188 ALGCTGSHFSNPS

-251 LNHHRMLQSDSD
+251 QNHHRMLIGDSD

-282 TLVTYAERDGRRLVC
+282 TLVTYAERDGKRLVC

-313 DLLNYGFDHFQNINL
+313 DLLNYGFDNFQNVSL
-328 SDSFRGKTMAQAMH
+328 SDGYKGRTMAQAMH
-342 VNYLGKASAL
+342 VNYLGKAAVL

-364 TGYPVVSVPQ
+364 TGSPVVTVPRE
-374 DADTSA
+374 ADISA

-389 AVVGAPKALN
+389 AVPGQAKRLN
-399 ITYHTWPVGKMNLA
+399 ITYHTWPVGGLSLT
-413 VPTANLFLSYPW
+413 VPTVNLSMTYPW
-425 QRAVQ
+425 QRAVL
-430 VTMQGQTGDKE
+430 VTMQGESGDKE
-441 NNIQDTKEIVWQ
+441 NNIADTKEVVWQ
-453 NIGNFANEWYQR
+453 NIGEFVNEWYAKAQ
-465 ACEFVA
+465 EFVA
-471 ENRTAVIMTIGL
+471 SNRTAVILTVGL
-483 LIIVLLILL
+483 LIIVLLVLL

-497 QSSRDSRSRKKMKA
+497 QSSRDYRSRKKMKA

-535 RRAMAEEMARRTEN
+535 RRAMAQEMEQRSRD
-549 DWMEDPNLQDLDLE
+549 DWMDDPNLEDLDLQ
-563 KRGDS
+563 KRGDR